1 MIIKT
6 LKIMLLATL
15 FGVIIGS
22 VVALFSLAFVYG
34 VQSISEFRV
43 TKSYCIFESSS
54 FCFSISPLLFL
65 LVAAFLIIVVKKTL
79 GISRY
84 HGPADVILSAHSP
97 KEELDAK
104 TGLSSIFAA
113 FVSASGGASVG
124 QYGPLVHLGGT
135 VGSLINNFK
144 SGLLTKDTLIGC
156 GVAAA
161 IAAGFNSP
169 IGGIIF
175 AHEAIL
181 RHFSFK
187 AIAPIA
193 VSSVVSATVTNYF
206 FPSGILFQNTDSDIA
221 LLSAVSLSLILGPFC
236 AIIAVIFMKGLLKTQ
251 SNQNKFSS
259 NEITRILIAATFCGL
274 IGGAVPEVLGLGGET
289 ITGIINDSYSFYFLF
304 IILFLKLIVTIA
316 CLGLGFF
323 GGVFS
328 PALVL
333 GAAIGGIFTLTGN
346 QLGIISLGDSL
357 ILAGMAALS
366 ASVIGAPIASIV
378 IIFELTHSYD
388 LAFVSI
394 ICVAGS
400 CLVSNAIFGH
410 SFFDKQLLN
419 RKFKIS
425 SGRTEILLSE
435 RNIEDLL
442 NKDDLLK
449 INKKMSKAQ
458 VIAQFKRSNF
468 SEAYVLDD
476 NEMLIG
482 KLNINSL
489 LNESEELDIYKP
501 LTIDSHSSVSE
512 AIVKASNFVGESI
525 PIVNGNGLL
534 LGVVTEADLFSE
546 YLRVQEQI
554 SNIEKDE
561 LDFC

>member
-1 MIIKT
+1 MIIRT
-6 LKIMLLATL
+6 LKTMFSATF
-15 FGVIIGS
+15 FGIIIGS
-22 VVALFSLAFVYG
+22 VVAFFSLGFVYG
-34 VQSISEFRV
+34 VKSISEFRES
-43 TKSYCIFESSS
+43 KGYCILESSS

-65 LVAAFLIIVVKKTL
+65 LMSAFLIIVVKKTL
-79 GISRY
+79 QITRY

-97 KEELDAK
+97 KQELDAR
-104 TGLSSIFAA
+104 TGFSSVFAA

-135 VGSLINNFK
+135 IGSLINSFK
-144 SGLLTKDTLIGC
+144 TGYLTKDTFIGC

-206 FPSGILFQNTDSDIA
+206 FPSGVLFQNTDSEIN
-221 LLSAVSLSLILGPFC
+221 LLSAVSFSLFLGPFC
-236 AIIAVIFMKGLLKTQ
+236 AIIAVFFMRALLFLQ
-251 SNQNKFSS
+251 SNQSRLAT
-259 NEITRILIAATFCGL
+259 NEITRIVIAATVCGL

-289 ITGIINDSYSFYFLF
+289 IINVIENNYSIFFLF
-304 IILFLKLIVTIA
+304 LILTLKLTVTVA

-333 GAAIGGIFTLTGN
+333 GAALGGIFTLLGN
-346 QLGIISLGDSL
+346 DIGVDSLGDSL
-357 ILAGMAALS
+357 VLAGMAALS
-366 ASVIGAPIASIV
+366 ASIIGAPIASIV

-410 SFFDKQLLN
+410 SFFDAQLKN
-419 RKFKIS
+419 RNFKIS

-435 RNIEDLL
+435 RSIEDLL
-442 NKDDLLK
+442 NRDDLLRIHK
-449 INKKMSKAQ
+449 NMPKLQ
-458 VIAQFKRSNF
+458 VISEFQKYNF
-468 SEAYVLDD
+468 SEAYVVDD
-476 NEMLIG
+476 NEILVG
-482 KLNINSL
+482 KLNVNTL
-489 LNESEELDIYKP
+489 LDNTDELKVYKP
-501 LTIDSHSSVSE
+501 LSIKSTSSVSQ

-525 PIVNGNGLL
+525 PVVNDKGIL

-546 YLRVQEQI
+546 YLKVQEYI
-554 SNIEKDE
+554 SNIEKD
-561 LDFC
+561 

>member
-1 MIIKT
+1 MFS
-6 LKIMLLATL
+6 ATF
-15 FGVIIGS
+15 FGIIIGS
-22 VVALFSLAFVYG
+22 VVAFFSLGFVYG
-34 VQSISEFRV
+34 VQSISEFRES
-43 TKSYCIFESSS
+43 KGYCILESTS

-65 LVAAFLIIVVKKTL
+65 LVSAFLIIVVKKTL
-79 GISRY
+79 QIARY

-97 KEELDAK
+97 KQELDAR
-104 TGLSSIFAA
+104 TGFSSVFAA

-135 VGSLINNFK
+135 IGSLINSFK
-144 SGLLTKDTLIGC
+144 SGYLTKDTFIGC

-206 FPSGILFQNTDSDIA
+206 FPSGVLFQNTDSEIN
-221 LLSAVSLSLILGPFC
+221 LLSAVSFSLFLGPFC
-236 AIIAVIFMKGLLKTQ
+236 AIIAVIFMRALLFLQ
-251 SNQNKFSS
+251 SNQSRLAS
-259 NEITRILIAATFCGL
+259 NEITRIVIAATVCGI
-274 IGGAVPEVLGLGGET
+274 IGGAVPEVLGLGGDT
-289 ITGIINDSYSFYFLF
+289 IINVIENNYSIFFLF
-304 IILFLKLIVTIA
+304 LILSLKLIVTVA

-333 GAAIGGIFTLTGN
+333 GAALGGIFTLLGN
-346 QLGIISLGDSL
+346 DVGVDTLGDSL
-357 ILAGMAALS
+357 VLAGMAALS
-366 ASVIGAPIASIV
+366 ASIIGAPIASIV

-410 SFFDKQLLN
+410 SFFDKQLKN

-435 RNIEDLL
+435 RSIEDLL
-442 NKDDLLK
+442 NRDDLLRIHK
-449 INKKMSKAQ
+449 NMPKLQ
-458 VIAQFKRSNF
+458 VISEFQKYNF
-468 SEAYVLDD
+468 SEAYVVDD
-476 NEMLIG
+476 NEILVG
-482 KLNINSL
+482 KLNVNTL
-489 LNESEELDIYKP
+489 LDKTDELKVYKP
-501 LTIDSHSSVSE
+501 LSITSTSSVSQ

-525 PIVNGNGLL
+525 PVINDKGIL
-534 LGVVTEADLFSE
+534 LGIVTEADLFSE
-546 YLRVQEQI
+546 YLKVQEYI
-554 SNIEKDE
+554 SNIERD
-561 LDFC
+561 